1 MESFEFQ
8 DGQVTVEAEICGP
21 LATARLV
28 HYDLTQ
34 PRDDVFG
41 SDIFLEED
49 AYWLDLC
56 LTPRPRNARASYR
69 EHWGPHR
76 FERLGD
82 LVLVPAGE
90 VLHAKSDRGSHA
102 SIVCLLPAEP
112 IRSFV
117 EDDLEWTDR
126 RLEATLDISSANL
139 RSLVLRLGEEA
150 RCPGF
155 ASRMLAELIAGQLA
169 IELFRY
175 GAAITETL
183 ATGGLA
189 RWRLRIIDERLLEL
203 RNAPTLAELAGLCNL
218 SVRQLTRGFRASRG
232 RSIGEYV
239 AQSQIDHAKRFLAGD
254 ESIKSIAYSMGFA
267 SPSTFSNAF
276 RRATGQ
282 TPRQFRQSD
291 FRTGH

>member
-1 MESFEFQ
+1 MASGKFHGLMQ
-8 DGQVTVEAEICGP
+8 TN
-21 LATARLV
+21 
-28 HYDLTQ
+28 
-34 PRDDVFG
+34 
-41 SDIFLEED
+41 
-49 AYWLDLC
+49 
-56 LTPRPRNARASYR
+56 TPRPRNARASYR

-102 SIVCLLPAEP
+102 SIVCLLP
-112 IRSFV
+112 
-117 EDDLEWTDR
+117 
-126 RLEATLDISSANL
+126 
-139 RSLVLRLGEEA
+139 
-150 RCPGF
+150 
-155 ASRMLAELIAGQLA
+155 AELIAGQLA